1 MRIQYVIMPHFK
13 ATEVVLFFFHIKFEF
28 EFEFRVIAYMYIR
41 RYLSIALVDMTLEK

>member
-28 EFEFRVIAYMYIR
+28 EFRVIAYMYIR
-41 RYLSIALVDMTLEK
+41 RSLSIALVDMTLEK